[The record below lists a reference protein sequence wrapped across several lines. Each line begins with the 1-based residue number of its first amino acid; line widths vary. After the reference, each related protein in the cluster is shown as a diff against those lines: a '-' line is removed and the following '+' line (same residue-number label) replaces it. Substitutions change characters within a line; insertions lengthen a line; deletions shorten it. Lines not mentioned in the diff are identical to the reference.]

1 MTRNASPLHTGPHE
15 AHDLGLAH
23 DLRQLQRGITRR
35 AWGVATLGTLA
46 GVGSAALPAH
56 SQAQA
61 AICSVIPTETAGPFP
76 ANGAGRFRGPGPN
89 ALALGGIVR
98 SDIRP
103 GIAGASATAG
113 GVLLKLQL
121 TLVNSG
127 AACAPLGGLAVYLW
141 QCDREG
147 RYSMYSPGVQDQN
160 YLRGVQATAADGSV
174 AFTTVFPGCYPGR
187 MPHFHIEVYRSLD
200 AAGLPA
206 QRLKTSQLALPREQ
220 CESVYANAAGYG
232 ASVGALRGI
241 SFASD
246 GVFSDGVEQQMLAL
260 RGTLDQGFAA
270 ALTVA
275 VAA

>member
-1 MTRNASPLHTGPHE
+1 MHDR
-15 AHDLGLAH
+15 HDLGLAH
-23 DLRQLQRGITRR
+23 DLQQLQRGLTRR
-35 AWGVATLGTLA
+35 RLALGAMAGLSLGLSAPCRALAQVANCP
-46 GVGSAALPAH
+46 VLP
-56 SQAQA
+56 S
-61 AICSVIPTETAGPFP
+61 ETAGPFP
-76 ANGAGRFRGPGPN
+76 ANGAGRFMGSGPN
-89 ALALGGIVR
+89 ALVLGGIVR

-113 GVLLKLQL
+113 GLMLKLQL
-121 TLVNSG
+121 KLVNSG

-187 MPHFHIEVYRSLD
+187 MPHFHLEVYRSLD

-206 QRLKTSQLALPREQ
+206 QRLKTSQLALPREV
-220 CESVYANAAGYG
+220 CETVYANAAGYA
-232 ASVGALRGI
+232 ASVAGLRGI

-246 GVFSDGVEQQMLAL
+246 GVFSDGVAQQMLAL
-260 RGTLDQGFAA
+260 SGSLDQGYAA
-270 ALTVA
+270 ALTLGISA
-275 VAA
+275 